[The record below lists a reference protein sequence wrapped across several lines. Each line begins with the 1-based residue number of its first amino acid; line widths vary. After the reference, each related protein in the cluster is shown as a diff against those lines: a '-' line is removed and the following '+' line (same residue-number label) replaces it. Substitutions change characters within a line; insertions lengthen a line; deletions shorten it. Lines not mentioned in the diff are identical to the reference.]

1 MLGRIASSSSRTN
14 PRFWP
19 SCRYTIGS
27 LGLHKG
33 RQDIVHFQRPD
44 GISGPLPPLFQI
56 TRLIQITK
64 IDIRGK
70 FFHFSDRAQIWS
82 RGLSR
87 NSLFF
92 YGFITVSFRSIL
104 GDSGAASRDDRMFV
118 VKVYCKIETCLDC
131 HAVKKGLLGELHL
144 AWTHQIWGEECALAR

>member
-1 MLGRIASSSSRTN
+1 MLPNWIHTEPVEYHLEEEGGRVVLGRIASSSSRTN

-19 SCRYTIGS
+19 SCRYTIAL

-70 FFHFSDRAQIWS
+70 FSHMSDRAQIWS
-82 RGLSR
+82 RRLSR
-87 NSLFF
+87 NSLR
-92 YGFITVSFRSIL
+92 GS
-104 GDSGAASRDDRMFV
+104 
-118 VKVYCKIETCLDC
+118 
-131 HAVKKGLLGELHL
+131 
-144 AWTHQIWGEECALAR
+144 